1 MKKTLTGFVVSNK
14 MKNTVVIETE
24 RIVVSS
30 KYKRRYKRH
39 KNYHVHVKDG
49 NLLIGDKIMVKE
61 CKPISKTVRW
71 DFVKKIVSA
80 GEKPEEVVESEL
92 ENKPEEAENK
102 PEKELE

>member
-1 MKKTLTGFVVSNK
+1 MNKTLTGFVISNK
-14 MKNTVVIETE
+14 MKNTVVVEVE

-39 KNYHVHVKDG
+39 KKYHVHVNDG
-49 NLLIGDKIMVKE
+49 NLLIGDKIMIKE
-61 CKPISKTVRW
+61 CKPFSKTVRW
-71 DFVKKIVSA
+71 NFVKKIGSA

-92 ENKPEEAENK
+92 ENKPEEGENK